1 MFTELCNFNIKHM
14 IVKKTLENN
23 KDIIY
28 LPKSMFYIPPK
39 NYDKWENDMT
49 STKYIFK
56 KKLFNPYVM
65 TEHVLRRDKSKDGAR
80 DSVILLNFK
89 RLITILTDDE

>member
-1 MFTELCNFNIKHM
+1 MAFNVQHM
-14 IVKKTLENN
+14 IVKKTIENN

-39 NYDKWENDMT
+39 NDDIWENDMT

-65 TEHVLRRDKSKDGAR
+65 TEHILQRAPLKEGEAYPE
-80 DSVILLNFK
+80 SVRISF
-89 RLITILTDDE
+89 LIINI